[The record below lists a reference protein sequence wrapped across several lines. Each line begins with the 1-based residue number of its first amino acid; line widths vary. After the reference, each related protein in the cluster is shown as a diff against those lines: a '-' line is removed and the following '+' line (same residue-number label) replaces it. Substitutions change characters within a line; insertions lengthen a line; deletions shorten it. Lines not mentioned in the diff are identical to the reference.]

1 MKTISSKM
9 SGITIAKILFLSL
22 GFILGANT
30 LRAQSPRDLFR
41 RVMPSVVIVH
51 SEKKTAVHSA
61 LEPSLLTPSI
71 GSGAL
76 ISADGQV
83 LTSASVVQGAKQVEV
98 EFFNGNRV
106 SARVVASS
114 PFADVALLQLE
125 RVPEKA
131 SVAKLGDSSLTA
143 IGDQV
148 FMVGSSAGIAQSLDV
163 SWVSARLANEKT
175 ADAPVS
181 LELLQFDAAVKA
193 GNSGGPVFNLKGEVI
208 GIVSHTLTKSNNAA
222 RAGLAV
228 TSNVARKLMLEDR
241 RVK

>member
-1 MKTISSKM
+1 MKTISSQL

-30 LRAQSPRDLFR
+30 LQAQSQRDLFR

-61 LEPSLLTPSI
+61 LETSMPTPPI

-98 EFFNGNRV
+98 EFFNGTRV

-131 SVAKLGDSSLTA
+131 IVAKLGDSSLTA

-148 FMVGSSAGIAQSLDV
+148 FMVGSSAGIAQSLAV

-175 ADAPVS
+175 ADAPIS
-181 LELLQFDAAVKA
+181 LELLQLDAAVKT
-193 GNSGGPVFNLKGEVI
+193 GNSGGPVFNLKGEVV

-228 TSNVARKLMLEDR
+228 TSNVARKLMLEGKKR
-241 RVK
+241 Q